1 MTRQIL
7 LPTSVRMEMVK
18 TFKITRSTLDRALKY
33 KGNSA
38 RDNMLRKAAFQRG
51 GVIYLG
57 ITAPKGYLPD
67 VDTTF
72 ENGCMRQRFGPPD
85 RGRRPFGK
93 QPDDQSTST
102 GQRVASFDDLTVSTW
117 GNMLYS
123 LQLIYNRL
131 ADPHPA
137 YTPKAKHAEAKV
149 RAAIQ

>member
-1 MTRQIL
+1 MWITL
-7 LPTSVRMEMVK
+7 LASDLYKRIHITSP
-18 TFKITRSTLDRALKY
+18 
-33 KGNSA
+33 
-38 RDNMLRKAAFQRG
+38 
-51 GVIYLG
+51 YLG

-72 ENGCMRQRFGPPD
+72 ENGCMRQRFG
-85 RGRRPFGK
+85 RRIEVVVHLGSNRTTIHI
-93 QPDDQSTST
+93 D

-137 YTPKAKHAEAKV
+137 YTPKAKPAEAKV

>member
-1 MTRQIL
+1 
-7 LPTSVRMEMVK
+7 MVK

-72 ENGCMRQRFGPPD
+72 ENGCMRQRFG
-85 RGRRPFGK
+85 RRIEVSSIWEATGR
-93 QPDDQSTST
+93 QSTST
-102 GQRVASFDDLTVSTW
+102 GRGSPASTISPFRLGATCSTP
-117 GNMLYS
+117 
-123 LQLIYNRL
+123 YN
-131 ADPHPA
+131 
-137 YTPKAKHAEAKV
+137 
-149 RAAIQ
+149 

>member
-1 MTRQIL
+1 MD
-7 LPTSVRMEMVK
+7 MVK

-72 ENGCMRQRFGPPD
+72 ENGYMKAVDFSTAFFYAASNGLVGHKARTSAGPVFRREDKIRIRRAVRTVEFSIRFRFIVWAGRPGQGPVCDLD
-85 RGRRPFGK
+85 RWNIR
-93 QPDDQSTST
+93 
-102 GQRVASFDDLTVSTW
+102 
-117 GNMLYS
+117 
-123 LQLIYNRL
+123 
-131 ADPHPA
+131 
-137 YTPKAKHAEAKV
+137 
-149 RAAIQ
+149 

>member
-1 MTRQIL
+1 
-7 LPTSVRMEMVK
+7 MEMVK

-72 ENGCMRQRFGPPD
+72 ENGCMRQKFGH
-85 RGRRPFGK
+85 RIEVVVHLESNRTGRRSPASTISPFRPGATC
-93 QPDDQSTST
+93 STPCKRST
-102 GQRVASFDDLTVSTW
+102 TDSPIR
-117 GNMLYS
+117 
-123 LQLIYNRL
+123 IR
-131 ADPHPA
+131 PHCG
-137 YTPKAKHAEAKV
+137 
-149 RAAIQ
+149 